1 MGWLKSVG
9 VVLLGLLIAV
19 ISTSN
24 ARADTDSACLDAA
37 GPSEPMSRIAQKH
50 FESSYLAHPFG
61 IAGLDSISLEASLA
75 PHFYVR
81 QAGWRVAFVLTPK
94 IVVRM
99 FNEAS
104 APTKTPSYM
113 PRMTLYAWWNDCLQ
127 RGQYTAYGS
136 LSLSHHSN
144 GQSDPFLLDNGAIN
158 HDTGN
163 FSTNYLELAAHL
175 VRDQQ
180 TWFGWSRFALIWH
193 LPFNQEHGLRG
204 RYGLRRLLLTLK
216 VLETSEPLDGNLTI
230 EVGAILD
237 HMMQVSNTPFT
248 RALERIP
255 ISVKYTVG
263 WPSVDLGFY
272 AGYYLGHDSYN
283 IWFDRWIHTIQLGI
297 SGRVGPT

>member
-1 MGWLKSVG
+1 MAWLKSVDG
-9 VVLLGLLIAV
+9 VLLGLLFAFA
-19 ISTSN
+19 STSN
-24 ARADTDSACLDAA
+24 ARADSD

-104 APTKTPSYM
+104 APAKTPSYM
-113 PRMTLYAWWNDCLQ
+113 PRMTFYAWWDDCL
-127 RGQYTAYGS
+127 RPGQYTAYGS
-136 LSLSHHSN
+136 LSLNHHSN
-144 GQSDPFLLDNGAIN
+144 GQSDPFLLDSGAIN
-158 HDTGN
+158 HDSGN

-175 VRDQQ
+175 VANRQP
-180 TWFGWSRFALIWH
+180 WFGWSRLALLWH
-193 LPFNQEHGLRG
+193 LPFNQEPGLRG

-216 VLETSEPLDGNLTI
+216 LFETAEPLDSNLTI

-237 HMMQVSNTPFT
+237 RMLKASSTPFT
-248 RALERIP
+248 RGLERFP
-255 ISVKYTVG
+255 ISVRYTVA

-272 AGYYLGHDSYN
+272 AGYYLGHDYYN